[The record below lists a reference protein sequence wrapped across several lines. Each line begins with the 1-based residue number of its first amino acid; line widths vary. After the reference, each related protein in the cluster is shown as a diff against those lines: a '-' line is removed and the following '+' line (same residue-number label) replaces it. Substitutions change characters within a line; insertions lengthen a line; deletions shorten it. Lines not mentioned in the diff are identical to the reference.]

1 MKVII
6 FGILVVFFLVQTEGW
21 KDGLWGRELNKQ
33 KPAENDEARKL
44 AEEII
49 QHHYKGK
56 ASQIT
61 KMNPN
66 SKFRKRESYIQ

>member
-1 MKVII
+1 MKVIV

-21 KDGLWGRELNKQ
+21 SDGLWGRELRKQ
-33 KPAENDEARKL
+33 KPAGNDEARKL

-49 QHHYKGK
+49 QQHYKGK

-66 SKFRKRESYIQ
+66 SKSKKRESYVE